1 MAKPIQYKA
10 TATTGAVALSIEP
23 DWDFELMELRAHLNA
38 AGGAG
43 DLTVTLDALAGAAYD
58 AVLLKQDMT
67 AVTDLVFIPA
77 QPMQFVKGDKLAVA
91 WANAQNKTYGV
102 MAYVRKVY

>member
-1 MAKPIQYKA
+1 MAKPILYKA
-10 TATTGAVALSIEP
+10 TATTGAVALDIQP
-23 DWDFELMELRAHLNA
+23 DWDFELMEVRAHLNA
-38 AGGAG
+38 AGAAG

-58 AVLLKQDMT
+58 TVLLKQDMT

-77 QPMQFVKGDKLAVA
+77 QPMQFVKGDKLTVA